1 MVLGLNMDNYN
12 LKHKITED
20 IKMTLV
26 KFNNKTRN
34 TAPYFNN
41 VFDSLF
47 SEALNKNQG
56 INKIPAVNI
65 YEGANE
71 YKIELAAPGLNKE
84 DFKIDLKKD
93 NLSVWAERKVET
105 DVQKDYTRKEFEYN
119 SFARSFVLPEGIDAD
134 KISAEYV
141 NGILYITIG
150 KLDEA
155 KNTHKEIVVS

>member
-1 MVLGLNMDNYN
+1 
-12 LKHKITED
+12 
-20 IKMTLV
+20 MTLV

-56 INKIPAVNI
+56 INKVPAVNI

-105 DVQKDYTRKEFEYN
+105 DGQKDYTRKEFEFN

>member
-1 MVLGLNMDNYN
+1 
-12 LKHKITED
+12 
-20 IKMTLV
+20 MTLV

-47 SEALNKNQG
+47 SDALNKNYG
-56 INKIPAVNI
+56 INKVPNVNI
-65 YEGANE
+65 YENEGE

-93 NLSVWAERKVET
+93 NLSIWVEKKAEEGA
-105 DVQKDYTRKEFEYN
+105 VQKDYSRKEFEYS

-134 KISAEYV
+134 KISAEYT

-150 KLDEA
+150 KKDEA
-155 KNTHKEIVVS
+155 KLTHKEIIVS

>member
-1 MVLGLNMDNYN
+1 
-12 LKHKITED
+12 
-20 IKMTLV
+20 MTLV

-47 SEALNKNQG
+47 SDA
-56 INKIPAVNI
+56 INKTQGVNKVPNVNI
-65 YEGANE
+65 YEGINE

-93 NLSVWAERKVET
+93 NLSVWAEKKVEA
-105 DVQKDYTRKEFEYN
+105 DAQKDYTRKEFEYN
-119 SFARSFVLPEGIDAD
+119 SFARSFVLPEGVDAD
-134 KISAEYV
+134 KITAEYI

>member
-1 MVLGLNMDNYN
+1 
-12 LKHKITED
+12 
-20 IKMTLV
+20 MTLV

-47 SEALNKNQG
+47 SDALNKNQG
-56 INKIPAVNI
+56 INKIPNVNI
-65 YEGANE
+65 CENENE

-93 NLSVWAERKVET
+93 NLSVWAEKKIET
-105 DVQKDYTRKEFEYN
+105 DLQKDYTRKEFEYT
-119 SFARSFVLPEGIDAD
+119 SFARSFILPEGVDAE

-141 NGILYITIG
+141 NGILTITIG
-150 KLDEA
+150 KQDEA
-155 KNTHKEIVVS
+155 KNKHKEIVVS